1 MALVWG
7 GRAYKLKSALSHSLL
22 LYFFPSPP
30 PLLNTPRSIRK
41 PILLVSAN
49 VFPPVVMR
57 GRECEARQPASLSL
71 I

>member
-1 MALVWG
+1 MVLVWG

-22 LYFFPSPP
+22 LDFFPSPP
-30 PLLNTPRSIRK
+30 PLFKTPPSIRK
-41 PILLVSAN
+41 PILLESAN

-57 GRECEARQPASLSL
+57 GRERKVLQPALLFL